1 MTVNLSTVSPL
12 VNVTYSYPQ
21 SYGTLNWAMSS
32 PLTKEVFTSHTV
44 TFQTLK
50 AISEINIDAIS
61 LS

>member
-1 MTVNLSTVSPL
+1 MTVNQSTVSPL

-21 SYGTLNWAMSS
+21 SYGTLNWVMSF

-44 TFQTLK
+44 TFQTLR
-50 AISEINIDAIS
+50 AISETNIDAIS